1 MDRLK
6 LIQAPILKELEEQSV
21 LLKESLKSQ
30 IPLIDAV
37 VRYFLEKKGK
47 MIRPVMVLLAA
58 KLAGNG
64 RINQKTKNAA
74 VALELLHNASL
85 IHDDVVDEA
94 HERRGHA
101 SVNHVWDNK
110 VAVLMGDFFLA
121 RCLVKSTET
130 ESLEIQRVL
139 AELASA
145 LSEGEIEQLAN
156 ARGRVL
162 SEDAYYSVIRNK
174 TASLF
179 VACMKLGALSV
190 DSSED
195 AIRVLS
201 EFGDKLG
208 IIFQIRDDIFDYYS
222 DPEIGKPTGNDIREG
237 KITLPLLY
245 ALIHGSGEEHERMI
259 TLLEKEEF
267 TKEDITMLV
276 EYAKENGGIE
286 YAQATMRRLSFEAK
300 NLLHFFPESPV
311 RQAFFELVDYVIE
324 RKK

>member
-47 MIRPVMVLLAA
+47 MIRPILVLLAA
-58 KLAGNG
+58 KLAGAG
-64 RINQKTKNAA
+64 EISLKTKQAA

-130 ESLEIQRVL
+130 ESLAIQKVL
-139 AELASA
+139 ADLASA

-162 SEDAYYSVIRNK
+162 SEDAYYSVIKNK

-179 VACMKLGALSV
+179 IACMKLGALSV
-190 DSSED
+190 NASAESTRTL
-195 AIRVLS
+195 A
-201 EFGDKLG
+201 EFGEKLG
-208 IIFQIRDDIFDYYS
+208 VIFQIRDDIFDYYS

-245 ALIHGSGEEHERMI
+245 ALINGSGEEHERMMV
-259 TLLEKEEF
+259 LLEKEEF
-267 TKEDITMLV
+267 SKEDITQLV

-286 YAQATMRRLSFEAK
+286 YAQATMRRLAFEAK
-300 NLLHFFPESPV
+300 SLLNNFQDSPE
-311 RQAFFELVDYVIE
+311 RKAFSELVDYVIE